1 MEIKALI
8 QAELDTFSEKQLK
21 QLYRIIKN
29 LKQETTKSIRDQEQ
43 LKNFWEEDQVGNTLR
58 KDQSPRTPGLLS
70 GKLGDAFFEPLPEDE
85 LQQWE

>member
-21 QLYRIIKN
+21 QLYRMIKN

-43 LKNFWEEDQVGNTLR
+43 LKNFWEEDQVGNALR

-70 GKLGDAFFEPLPEDE
+70 GKLGDAFFEPLPEEE

>member
-43 LKNFWEEDQVGNTLR
+43 LKNFWEEDQVGNALG
-58 KDQSPRTPGLLS
+58 KDQSPRIPGLLS

>member
-8 QAELDTFSEKQLK
+8 QAELDTFSENQLK

-43 LKNFWEEDQVGNTLR
+43 LKNFWEEDQVGNVQR
-58 KDQSPRTPGLLS
+58 EDQSPRTPGLLS